1 MRTPRPSPVRPDTA
15 RKHERPASVAP
26 PPTTEELEFVHGI
39 VHQQPAAVVELFDRY
54 AALVRRTLVRT
65 LGNAVDLDDL
75 TQDTFITVIRRA
87 HTLRDPCALRSFVVS
102 VAVRTARNELRKRAI
117 RRFVGLEDASSL
129 PVAGPLDAAL
139 VEGVR
144 HIYDALARL
153 STEARLAFVLRHV
166 EGYELTETAAA
177 CGCSLATIKRRL
189 SRAESRFE
197 AIANGDPTL
206 REFLEQARRQS

>member
-1 MRTPRPSPVRPDTA
+1 M
-15 RKHERPASVAP
+15 AP
-26 PPTTEELEFVHGI
+26 GPTTEDLEFVHAI
-39 VHQQPAAVVELFDRY
+39 VHQQPAAIARLFDRY
-54 AALVRRTLVRT
+54 APLVRRTLVRT

-75 TQDTFITVIRRA
+75 AQDTFITVIRRA
-87 HTLRDPCALRSFVVS
+87 HTLRDPSALRAFVVS
-102 VAVRTARNELRKRAI
+102 VAVRIARNELRKRAI
-117 RRFVGLEDASSL
+117 RRFVGLEDAISL

-144 HIYDALARL
+144 HIYDALGRL
-153 STEARLAFVLRHV
+153 STDARLAFVLRHV

-189 SRAESRFE
+189 SRAEARFE

-206 REFLEQARRQS
+206 REFLDQARRQS